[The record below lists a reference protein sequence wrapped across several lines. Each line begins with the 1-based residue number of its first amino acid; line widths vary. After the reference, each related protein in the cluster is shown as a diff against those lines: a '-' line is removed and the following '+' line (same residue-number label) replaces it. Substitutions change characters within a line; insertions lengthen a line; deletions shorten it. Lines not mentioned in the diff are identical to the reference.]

1 MCPVTSVFTSEETE
15 SQGLCELSM
24 LGLLGPPPIMKLRNA
39 LRAYHQSL
47 MYLKILML

>member
-24 LGLLGPPPIMKLRNA
+24 LGLMGAP
-39 LRAYHQSL
+39 HHHET
-47 MYLKILML
+47 